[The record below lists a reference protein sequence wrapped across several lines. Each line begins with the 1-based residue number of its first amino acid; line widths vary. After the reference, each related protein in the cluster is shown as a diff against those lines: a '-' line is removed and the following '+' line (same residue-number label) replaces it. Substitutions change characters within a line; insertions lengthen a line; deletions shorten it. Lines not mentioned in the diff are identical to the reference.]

1 VDVPPAPRLSAA
13 ALEHLRETCV
23 RQAALL
29 RQPQL
34 GAIGV
39 RVAAAGP
46 QVAVEPPSVCHS
58 VNGFLTLEW
67 RCLRGCSE
75 GHSPGRPQDVR
86 PWCAGP
92 GKRSVTSGCPR
103 QRGRHAQPD
112 SEPADAAS
120 PRLALPAP

>member
-46 QVAVEPPSVCHS
+46 QVAVEPPESRRS
-58 VNGFLTLEW
+58 DG
-67 RCLRGCSE
+67 
-75 GHSPGRPQDVR
+75 SP
-86 PWCAGP
+86 A
-92 GKRSVTSGCPR
+92 SS
-103 QRGRHAQPD
+103 
-112 SEPADAAS
+112 AAS
-120 PRLALPAP
+120 